1 MDTSRQAA
9 SLSDEVQGRDRDDG
23 WETVI
28 LRSLDQIEDIRPIWE
43 GMQAEQPCPMIN
55 ADIDRYLA
63 FQHTMEQDCRP
74 LVLILKREGRPQ
86 AMVVG
91 RLGKQSIPLRL
102 GYKVVARPALRCVT
116 VIYGGVF
123 APGDEAV
130 ADRLVRALMGFL
142 RRREADT
149 IYFNHLRM
157 DGSFYRQV
165 TTVPHFLCR
174 SRFPTIHP
182 HWQMSVPESLDE
194 FYQGLSQRHR
204 GNIRRTVRKLEEE
217 WRGQVEIVHYRQ
229 PQEVK
234 RLCED
239 VERVSVKTYQQSLG
253 AGFQN
258 TPLMQSISQADAQ
271 HGRLHVSVL
280 YVQKQPCAFQWG
292 TTFGHTYFLERIGYD
307 PAWTKSRVGT
317 VLFVKVLE
325 RLCADEGVE
334 RMDFGFG
341 GAEYKESYGNES
353 WAEAETTYIWA
364 PRLYPSLLGA
374 LESANAGL
382 GRMATWMAQRVK
394 LLAWVKRRWRRTL
407 QKSAASRKPAS
418 DLDGEAT

>member
-9 SLSDEVQGRDRDDG
+9 SLSDEVRGRDRDDG

-43 GMQAEQPCPMIN
+43 EMQAEQPCPMIN

-63 FQHTMEQDCRP
+63 FQRTMEQDCRP
-74 LVLILKREGRPQ
+74 LVLILEREGRPR

-116 VIYGGVF
+116 VIYGGVL
-123 APGDEAV
+123 APADEAV

-142 RRREADT
+142 RRREADA
-149 IYFNHLRM
+149 IYFNHLRT
-157 DGSFYRQV
+157 DSPFYRQV
-165 TTVPHFLCR
+165 TALPHFLCR
-174 SRFPTIHP
+174 SHFPAVHP
-182 HWQMSVPESLDE
+182 HWQMSMPETLEE
-194 FYQGLSQRHR
+194 FYQRLSKKHR
-204 GNIRRTVRKLEEE
+204 GNIRRAIKKLEEE
-217 WRGQVEIVHYRQ
+217 WKDQLEIVHYSR
-229 PQEVK
+229 PQEVD
-234 RLCED
+234 RLSED

-258 TPLMQSISQADAQ
+258 TPLMQSISQTDAQ

-292 TTFGHTYFLERIGYD
+292 TTFAGTYFLERIGYD
-307 PAWTKSRVGT
+307 PAWTKSSVGT

-325 RLCADEGVE
+325 RLCGESGVE

-341 GAEYKESYGNES
+341 TADYKESYGSES
-353 WAEAETTYIWA
+353 WQEAATTYILA
-364 PRLYPSLLGA
+364 PRLYPLFVGA

-382 GRMATWMAQRVK
+382 VRALTRVAGRAVLLARVK
-394 LLAWVKRRWRRTL
+394 RLWRRTL
-407 QKSAASRKPAS
+407 QKTALSRKPAS
-418 DLDGEAT
+418 DPDGEAT